1 MAFEWNRVH
10 KHEEQVEND
19 IYDRVSEQVCSFYNV
34 EDVAE
39 LNEDQIAEIKK
50 WANESLHSSSIMQQ
64 GFFDIF
70 NYWDDNQWQSM
81 DLEAGNDNELQ

>member
-1 MAFEWNRVH
+1 M
-10 KHEEQVEND
+10 
-19 IYDRVSEQVCSFYNV
+19 CSFYNV